1 MTAGTVPSAVTT
13 TLVPVSFDLTAWG
26 SWRPVATERVQ
37 ATVVAPGLVRLASSP
52 FLAAG
57 VARGDLVAVSSTGNG
72 WTVDALIEPAA
83 VSVLRL
89 FGGSREELAPAVRGF
104 AEIGLTARRHPSL
117 GVAVI
122 DVPMG
127 RSLETMSELAEQ
139 LCHALTVVEVSC
151 SRH

>member
-1 MTAGTVPSAVTT
+1 MIADTMPAVATS
-13 TLVPVSFDLTAWG
+13 LVPATFDLNAWG
-26 SWRPVATERVQ
+26 SWRPVPSERVQ
-37 ATVVAPGLVRLASSP
+37 ATVLAPGLVRLASSP
-52 FLAAG
+52 FLAGG
-57 VARGDLVAVSSTGNG
+57 VARGDVLAVSSTGNG
-72 WTVDALIEPAA
+72 WMVDALVEPAP

-151 SRH
+151 RRH